1 MPRDKVRV
9 GIVGSGLIGAIH
21 AAAVRQLPD
30 AVLTAVCDA
39 VPGKADSFVAEH
51 APGAQAFDD
60 LNAMLDARGV
70 DAVCV
75 CTPHPQHAPVVET
88 CAERLIHAIVEKPFT
103 ATLADA
109 DRAIAASR
117 RHGTKLSVIFQRRWY
132 PGARRLRAA
141 IDDGRL
147 GKPILGE
154 AIIEFWRGRDYYD
167 LADWRGRWD
176 TEGGGVI
183 INQAPHMIDL
193 LQWYMGPVEEVFCY
207 WDNLI
212 HPYVEVE
219 DVAVAVVRFVGGGL
233 GLIKASNC
241 NDPWLRYGVRIT
253 GSTGATTDISYDNGY
268 EAGHNFTWTLPGEE
282 GNVKRWIAEEQ
293 AQGLKEFPDFH
304 ALQIGEFLD
313 AIRDGRDPSVTGEE
327 GRKTVEI
334 IEAMYR
340 SGQSG
345 APVRFPVPVESSI
358 PRGAS
363 RVLQGA

>member
-1 MPRDKVRV
+1 MPKDKVRV
-9 GIVGSGLIGAIH
+9 AIVGSGLIGAIH
-21 AAAVRQLPD
+21 ASAVRLLPD
-30 AVLTAVCDA
+30 AVLTAACDA
-39 VPGKADSFVAEH
+39 VPGKAAAFVAEH
-51 APGAQAFDD
+51 APGAQPFDD
-60 LNAMLDARGV
+60 LSTMLDAGIV

-75 CTPHPQHAPVVET
+75 CTPHPQHAPVVEM
-88 CAERLIHAIVEKPFT
+88 CAERGVHAIVEKPFA

-117 RHGTKLSVIFQRRWY
+117 RHGTQLSVIFQRRWY
-132 PGARRLRAA
+132 PGSRRLRAA

-154 AIIEFWRGRDYYD
+154 AIIEFWRGQDYYD
-167 LADWRGRWD
+167 LAAWRGRWD

-253 GSTGATTDISYDNGY
+253 GATGATADISYDNGY
-268 EAGHNFTWTLPGEE
+268 EVGHNFTWTLPGDE
-282 GNVKRWIAEEQ
+282 GKVKGWIEEEQ
-293 AQGLKEFPDFH
+293 AQGLKEFPGFH
-304 ALQIGEFLD
+304 ALQIGEFLT
-313 AIRDGRDPSVTGEE
+313 AIREGREPEVTGEE

-345 APVRFPVPVESSI
+345 APVRFPVAVEADV
-358 PRGAS
+358 PRGAG
-363 RVLQGA
+363 RTLQGV